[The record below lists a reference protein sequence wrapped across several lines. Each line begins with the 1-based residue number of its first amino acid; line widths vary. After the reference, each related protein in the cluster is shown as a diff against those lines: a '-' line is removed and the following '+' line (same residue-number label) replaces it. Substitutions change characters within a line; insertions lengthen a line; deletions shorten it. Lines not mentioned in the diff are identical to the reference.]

1 MTNFT
6 FFSSG
11 ESFTVAICAVIA
23 SGILRG
29 YSGFGAALIIIPI
42 FSNLYSPLVALS
54 FHVLIEI
61 PSLMV
66 LLPAAIRAYDRK
78 LVNSSLLVLI
88 LAVPFGFFFVSLIE
102 TTYLRLF
109 IGAFVIVSVYAI

>member
-1 MTNFT
+1 MTNFA
-6 FFSSG
+6 FFSQG

-54 FHVLIEI
+54 LHVLIEM

-78 LVNSSLLVLI
+78 LVNSL
-88 LAVPFGFFFVSLIE
+88 SLIH
-102 TTYLRLF
+102 
-109 IGAFVIVSVYAI
+109 I